1 MGDETRQLAII
12 AQIASQ
18 YYEQGKTQPEI
29 AAGLGIS
36 VDEVGQILDEARE
49 KRVVEVIVHHPL
61 ETVSELEKTLVSTFN
76 LKAARVLRRD
86 NSPYEEMLA
95 GLGELAADYFSA
107 VLTEKSVIGIS
118 WGSALYRMIQA
129 IRPMNMPNVEVVQ
142 LIGATGGENVIV
154 DGPILARLLANRLGA
169 VCHYL
174 HSPLIVDSEVAR
186 DTLLQERSI
195 RQAMQRAEHANIA
208 LVGIGSTD
216 SDIYS
221 LLKTGYVSR
230 EELEQIRAG
239 GAIGDICAQHFSESG
254 DWLNIDINR
263 RVVGVTLDT
272 LAKIDTVIAVAGGER
287 KAHSI
292 LAALTKQYVNV
303 LVTDEQAARAVLKLH
318 VEDAGEVKG
327 ETAVLAERRSKK
339 PLVSLKSI
347 WKVFAGV
354 PVLKGVDIELKAGEI
369 HALLGGNGSGKST
382 LMKILSGVYTADAG
396 TIELEGSP
404 VTIHNPSH
412 AHELGIYLVPQ
423 EPEIFPHLTV
433 EENILLGS
441 DLQSTEA
448 RERIKRFAADLSFEG
463 DLSEPAGRLSIA
475 SQQLLE
481 IIRGLIR
488 QAKVLI
494 LDEPTST
501 LTSREVDSLFARLR
515 KLSARGIGIFFISHR
530 LGEVLAISQH
540 ISVLRDGD
548 FVLSEATKSLT
559 TRDLVRAMLPDE
571 AESNGDSAKA
581 RHELPRLG
589 EAVLEVTGLAGETF
603 KNISFQVRSG
613 EIVGL
618 TGLVGAGRTELANA
632 ILGTDP
638 ETSGQVRICGQE
650 AKVRNVRRCQE
661 LGLVYVPEDRHA
673 HGIFL
678 DLPNL
683 QTTTAAILPK
693 LGRFLISARQERT
706 IANNY
711 VKQLQIRISGLTQLA
726 RTLSGG
732 NQQKVVLSKTLASHP
747 RVIIMDEPTRGV
759 DAQARQDVYHIIHE
773 LTSQQVGVLL
783 ISSDLE
789 EVAQL
794 SDRVLVMY
802 QGRIVEELSHS
813 ECQIE
818 RITTACF
825 GLKGEL

>member
-1 MGDETRQLAII
+1 MGDKSQQLALITK
-12 AQIASQ
+12 IASQ
-18 YYEQGKTQPEI
+18 YYEQGKTQSEI
-29 AAGLGIS
+29 ATDLNIS
-36 VDEVGQILDEARE
+36 TDEVCQILDEARE
-49 KRVVEVIVHHPL
+49 RRVVEVIVHRPL
-61 ETVSELEKTLVSTFN
+61 ETVTELEQALISTFN
-76 LKAARVLRRD
+76 LKSARVIRR
-86 NSPYEEMLA
+86 NNVPYEEMVA
-95 GLGELAADYFSA
+95 GLGELAADYFSTI
-107 VLTEKSVIGIS
+107 LTEQSVIGIS

-129 IRPMNMPNVEVVQ
+129 IRPMSMPNAEVVQ
-142 LIGATGGENVIV
+142 LIGATGGEDVVV

-169 VCHYL
+169 TAHYL
-174 HSPLIVDSEVAR
+174 HAPLIVDSEAAR
-186 DTLLQERSI
+186 DTLFQERSI
-195 RQAMQRAEHANIA
+195 RQAMQRAEYANIA
-208 LVGIGSTD
+208 LVGVGSTD
-216 SDIYS
+216 PEIYS
-221 LLKTGYVSR
+221 LLKTGYVSQ
-230 EELEQIRAG
+230 EELEQIRAN
-239 GAIGDICAQHFSESG
+239 GAIGDICAQHFSETG
-254 DWLNIDINR
+254 EWLNIDVNR
-263 RVVGVTLDT
+263 RVVGVSLGT
-272 LAKIDTVIAVAGGER
+272 LAKIDTVIGVAGGER
-287 KAHSI
+287 KAQSI

-303 LVTDEQAARAVLKLH
+303 LITDEQAARAVLQLH
-318 VEDAGEVKG
+318 AEMVGEVEP
-327 ETAVLAERRSKK
+327 ETAVPPERRRKK
-339 PLVSLKSI
+339 PLASLKGI

-354 PVLKGVDIELKAGEI
+354 PVLKGVDIELKAGEV

-396 TIELEGSP
+396 TIELDGSP
-404 VTIHNPSH
+404 VDIDNPSH
-412 AHELGIYLVPQ
+412 AHEMGIYLVPQ

-441 DLQSTEA
+441 DLQPAEA
-448 RERIKRFAADLSFEG
+448 QDRIKRFAADLGFEG

-475 SQQLLE
+475 NQQLLE

-501 LTSREVDSLFARLR
+501 LTSREVDSLFARIRRLT
-515 KLSARGIGIFFISHR
+515 SRGIGVFFISHR
-530 LGEVLAISQH
+530 LGEVLAISNH

-548 FVLSEATKSLT
+548 FVLSAATKSLT
-559 TRDLVRAMLPDE
+559 TRDLVRAMLPEESE
-571 AESNGDSAKA
+571 ANGRAAKIE
-581 RHELPRLG
+581 RELPKLG
-589 EAVLEVTGLAGETF
+589 EPVLEVTDLAGEAF
-603 KNISFQVRSG
+603 KNVSFLVRAG

-638 ETSGQVRICGQE
+638 ETRGQVRINGQ
-650 AKVRNVRRCQE
+650 AATHRSIHRCQE
-661 LGLVYVPEDRHA
+661 MGLVYVPEDRHA

-693 LGRFLISARQERT
+693 LGRFLLSIRQERA
-706 IANNY
+706 IASQY
-711 VKQLQIRISGLTQLA
+711 VDQLKIKVAGLSQLA

-732 NQQKVVLSKTLASHP
+732 NQQKVVLSKALASNPH
-747 RVIIMDEPTRGV
+747 IIILDEPTRGV
-759 DAQARQDVYHIIHE
+759 DAQARQDVYHLIHQ

-802 QGRIVEELSHS
+802 QGGIIEELTHS

-825 GLKGEL
+825 GLEGEL